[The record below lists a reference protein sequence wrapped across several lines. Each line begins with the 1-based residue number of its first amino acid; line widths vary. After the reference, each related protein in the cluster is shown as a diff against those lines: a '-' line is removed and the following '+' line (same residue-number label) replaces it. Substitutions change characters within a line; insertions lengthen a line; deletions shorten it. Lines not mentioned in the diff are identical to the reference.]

1 MRCERER
8 GLAAAAGMTRQSM
21 GELVREL
28 GDLGLVEMVPDPDDR
43 RAQALTLT
51 DEGRTLLLAIRD
63 DRDRWMQG
71 LLADWDPD
79 DVAQFSTHLRHFAKD
94 LENSLT
100 TLTSRTTS

>member
-1 MRCERER
+1 
-8 GLAAAAGMTRQSM
+8 
-21 GELVREL
+21 
-28 GDLGLVEMVPDPDDR
+28 
-43 RAQALTLT
+43 
-51 DEGRTLLLAIRD
+51 
-63 DRDRWMQG
+63 MQG